1 MRFELF
7 FAITSAPLALAIQLM
22 EVDDMDDVVPEACQ
36 DALVADVDCDV
47 ELTLSTDPSTTI
59 QNIFAFPGDVFEALC
74 SEECHQSLNKY
85 VDGVRTQCSN
95 TEKYPIL
102 GLSIIPLEIAGI
114 QLWIHNMMCIKDSAG
129 FCMKQ
134 GLEVIRGCNDCHYQ
148 FAANAQSFELGQ
160 KFYDE
165 EDYQELIESCG
176 VEEPSVTT
184 ISISPVPL
192 ETTAPATEAT
202 MITADV
208 TSISSTGTENSVTT
222 IVPAATGDATGSE
235 LTQEPEN
242 NAINSIGLS
251 VSLFSMIGVAI
262 GFLIL

>member
-114 QLWIHNMMCIKDSAG
+114 QLWIHNMMCIKDRYANLSIIVVVSDLLNSDVHEMLFGYCAHIIFLFSAG

-208 TSISSTGTENSVTT
+208 TSIRYALHYFSLSRSSANSHV
-222 IVPAATGDATGSE
+222 
-235 LTQEPEN
+235 
-242 NAINSIGLS
+242 
-251 VSLFSMIGVAI
+251 
-262 GFLIL
+262 